1 MMAHDPPDSQRD
13 RFEQRD
19 AAVAGFRELIRTMG
33 PMIRHDDEQSLL
45 EFVVA
50 TAAGDLGWDRCAIA
64 IRDDDG
70 SFRYRAEAGNEAMA
84 GDNLVSRVLTTPA
97 FDALIAASFVSG
109 GVRSVP
115 PGHEVLQRQ
124 DVSRGIVRPD
134 RAGARILA
142 GAAETPAPAG
152 RLLFVPLIGAGGE
165 TLGFLHPDSH
175 AGSTPAGPL
184 AGDAA
189 VEDAPAQAP
198 RPMPSAS
205 EALML
210 ETLAEVASIALEIV
224 RARMNERATAA
235 LAEVQHRELEVLL
248 ESFLSASIKVRGT
261 LALDEV
267 LSQMALALTTAGGFG
282 RAAVYLL
289 GEDGRLVVRATVG
302 LSPEED
308 AHLRSE
314 SISREEI
321 APLMQPEMQ
330 ISRSYFF
337 DHRYFEIPKELDAKL
352 EIPPPSATWRP
363 GQWHAEDSLTVPL
376 NSVDGEFVGLISVD
390 NPLDGL
396 LPDRAHVQ
404 ALEYF
409 ADQCAV
415 AFTESRRYATVQ
427 EQASTDE
434 LTGLPNRRAFTEA
447 AARTVT
453 RSLADGRSCSV
464 LFIDLD
470 HFKTVNDTLGHAAGD
485 DLLQRVA
492 HVLSARLRRGD
503 LLARYGGEEFIVLLP
518 DTGAQAATEL
528 AELFRQKVA
537 AIRDDPVAGGLP
549 VTASIGVASLSPDI
563 ASTDALLVAADGSL
577 YEAKRA
583 GRDCVRVHSA
593 ES

>member
-1 MMAHDPPDSQRD
+1 MTSDVSDSHRDLAEYPDG
-13 RFEQRD
+13 
-19 AAVAGFRELIRTMG
+19 AVAGLRALIRTMG

-45 EFVVA
+45 EFVVT
-50 TAAGDLGWDRCAIA
+50 TAADHLGWDRCAVA

-70 SFRYRAEAGNEAMA
+70 SFRYRAEAGSAEMT
-84 GDNLVSRVLTTPA
+84 GDTLVSRVLTEPA
-97 FDALIAASFVSG
+97 FDALLAAALVSG
-109 GVRSVP
+109 GVRAVP
-115 PGHEVLQRQ
+115 AGHDVLRRP
-124 DVSRGIVRPD
+124 DVSRGIVRL
-134 RAGARILA
+134 GAVDA
-142 GAAETPAPAG
+142 DGPETGGGPGAEAL
-152 RLLFVPLIGAGGE
+152 RFIFVPLIGADGE
-165 TLGFLHPDSH
+165 MMGFLHPDSS
-175 AGSTPAGPL
+175 GTGT
-184 AGDAA
+184 GG
-189 VEDAPAQAP
+189 EDAPAQP
-198 RPMPSAS
+198 SRSMPSAS

-210 ETLAEVASIALEIV
+210 ETLGELASGALETV
-224 RARMNERATAA
+224 RARMNERAAAA

-267 LSQMALALTTAGGFG
+267 LSQMAVALTTAGGFG

-289 GEDGRLVVRATVG
+289 GDDGRLSVRATVG
-302 LSPEED
+302 LTPAED
-308 AHLRSE
+308 VHLRGE
-314 SISREEI
+314 SVTREEF

-337 DHRYFEIPKELDAKL
+337 DHRFFDIPEELDAKL
-352 EIPPPSATWRP
+352 ESPPPSRSWRP
-363 GQWHAEDSLTVPL
+363 GQWHAEDSLSVPL
-376 NSVDGEFVGLISVD
+376 TSVDGEFIGVISVD

-427 EQASTDE
+427 VQATTDE

-470 HFKTVNDTLGHAAGD
+470 NFKVVNDTLGHAAGD
-485 DLLQRVA
+485 EVLRRVA
-492 HVLSARLRRGD
+492 GVLSARLRRGD

-518 DTGAQAATEL
+518 NTDVEAATEL
-528 AELFRQKVA
+528 AELFRQRVA

-549 VTASIGVASLSPDI
+549 VATSIGVASLSRDV

-577 YEAKRA
+577 YDAKRA
-583 GRDCVRVHSA
+583 GRDCVRVYTPGP
-593 ES
+593 